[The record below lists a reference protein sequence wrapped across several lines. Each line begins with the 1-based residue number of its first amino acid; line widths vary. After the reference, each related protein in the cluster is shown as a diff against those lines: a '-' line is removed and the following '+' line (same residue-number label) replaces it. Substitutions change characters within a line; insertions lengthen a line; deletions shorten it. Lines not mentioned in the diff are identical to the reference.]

1 MSAKIRLLRHSAGER
16 INHWIVA
23 LCFLLAGLSGL
34 SFFHP
39 AFYWLSNL
47 FGSGTWARVLHPF
60 FGSVLSLFF
69 LVLILRTWRDNH
81 LTSSDWQWARHM
93 GEILQNKTENLPEV
107 GKYNFGQKLLTKTL
121 LVAIVLLLVSGIV
134 IWQPWFA
141 SEFSVPLRRI
151 AVLVHAFSAFVALLC
166 FIVHV
171 YAAYWTRGSIKSMTQ
186 GTVSAAWARHH
197 HAQWYKD
204 MTGKSL

>member
-1 MSAKIRLLRHSAGER
+1 MSAKNRLLRHSAGER

-69 LVLILRTWRDNH
+69 LVLILRTWRDNR
-81 LTSSDWQWARHM
+81 LTTADWQWARHM
-93 GEILQNKTENLPEV
+93 GEILQNKTEDLPDV